1 MKEPRQRL
9 KDNERNGKCIFAL
22 SIVYQELIYMEIRI
36 DRPGFFM
43 ADDCID
49 HKVVVAVDSQEEL
62 EAFLREY
69 LPYGYRNED
78 WVWVFYYCD
87 KYDDKV
93 FLYYYLTPIVSYFV
107 SPENPPVL
115 KERNR
120 LTCGL
125 MTEKRAKWEK
135 DFPTEGNFLHRV
147 RQYVEVQKKKI

>member
-1 MKEPRQRL
+1 MKRIVAALQML
-9 KDNERNGKCIFAL
+9 IFGAVGL
-22 SIVYQELIYMEIRI
+22 QIRPS
-36 DRPGFFM
+36 R
-43 ADDCID
+43 
-49 HKVVVAVDSQEEL
+49 
-62 EAFLREY
+62 
-69 LPYGYRNED
+69 D
-78 WVWVFYYCD
+78 WVWVIYYCD

-93 FLYYYLTPIVSYFV
+93 FLYYYLTPIVSYFI

-147 RQYVEVQKKKI
+147 RQYVEVQKNKI